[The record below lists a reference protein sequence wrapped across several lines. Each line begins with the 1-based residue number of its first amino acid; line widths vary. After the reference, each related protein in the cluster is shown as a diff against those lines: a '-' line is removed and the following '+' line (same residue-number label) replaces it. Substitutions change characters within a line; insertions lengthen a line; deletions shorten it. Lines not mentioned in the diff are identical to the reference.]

1 MKHDLTKG
9 NVVKVLLC
17 FAGPMIL
24 GNMLQKL
31 YNIID
36 TWVVGK
42 YVGADALAAVGSAYS
57 LMTFLT
63 SVLIGLCMGSGAM
76 MSFYFGK
83 REDRMLRNC
92 MLSSFVLIGLIAL
105 GICLA
110 VLAFQKPILRILQTP
125 AELFELMERY
135 TTIVFY
141 GIFFVF
147 LYNFFAFVLRAV
159 GNSVVP
165 LFFLGIAS
173 VCNVVLDLFFVLNL
187 GWGLEGAAWAT
198 VAAQAFSGFQPSLL
212 RSNRL

>member
-1 MKHDLTKG
+1 
-9 NVVKVLLC
+9 
-17 FAGPMIL
+17 
-24 GNMLQKL
+24 ML
-31 YNIID
+31 
-36 TWVVGK
+36 
-42 YVGADALAAVGSAYS
+42 S
-57 LMTFLT
+57 
-63 SVLIGLCMGSGAM
+63 
-76 MSFYFGK
+76 
-83 REDRMLRNC
+83 NC
-92 MLSSFVLIGLIAL
+92 MQSSFVLIGLIAL

-110 VLAFQKPILRILQTP
+110 VLALQKPILRILQTP

-187 GWGLEGAAWAT
+187 GWGLEGAAWET